1 MFSILE
7 NTTSN
12 LLNWRVMKLSE
23 IPSNYAWGE
32 ESVDG
37 SGDVVYVLYY
47 DKKKNIQVLEDKTY
61 NIKYSL
67 PITDKHKGYV
77 LAFKLNN
84 LRKKD

>member
-32 ESVDG
+32 EAVDG

-77 LAFKLNN
+77 LSFKLNN